1 MGARR
6 RARNGS
12 SSTAGAFLVVLL
24 VIGLVIKFIWWIIGA
39 AVLVTAFYIARAIWR
54 SQRARQDALAR
65 SRAELVAR
73 ADQHLNW
80 VMQGDDRGIYGP
92 DGAKLMHYIFSG
104 ETPTPPV
111 AEPPATRWRYGPFGT
126 RFAS

>member
-1 MGARR
+1 VARR
-6 RARNGS
+6 RTRNGS

-54 SQRARQDALAR
+54 GQRARQDALAR

-73 ADQHLNW
+73 ADQQHEW

-92 DGAKLMHYIFSG
+92 ECAPLMHFIESG
-104 ETPTPPV
+104 KHPTQ
-111 AEPPATRWRYGPFGT
+111 AA
-126 RFAS
+126 